1 MDMQDFSFQGKIY
14 LGKRGT
20 DGKPL
25 ALAWAGDAP
34 TCQVKFSTDKSDRTE
49 SHSGNRVQSAQLK
62 KGKKVEL
69 TLTLNY
75 FGAKQLALGLYGTV
89 NAVTTGTVS
98 AEAFPADL
106 VVGDVV
112 ALAHGNVS
120 SVVITDSTGTPVTL
134 VEDTDYTVES
144 AAGGL
149 IKIKSLGTFTQPL
162 KAAYSYAG
170 GTDVTMFT
178 GDIPERYLM
187 LDGINTVDGSRAIV
201 RLWRCAF
208 DPISQLDLISDDFGQ
223 LQLGGSVL
231 FDTINA
237 ADSNLGGFGKIELP
251 ASS

>member
-1 MDMQDFSFQGKIY
+1 MDMQDFSFQGKVY
-14 LGKRGT
+14 LGSRGT

-25 ALAWAGDAP
+25 ALEWVGDAP
-34 TCQVKFSTDKSDRTE
+34 TLQLKFSTDKSDRTE
-49 SHSGNRVQSAQLK
+49 SFSGNRVQSAQLK

-69 TLTLNY
+69 SLTLNY

-89 NAVTTGTVS
+89 NTVTSGTAT

-120 SVVITDSTGTPVTL
+120 SVVITDSAVGPATL
-134 VEDTDYTVES
+134 TKDTDYTEES
-144 AAGGL
+144 LAGGL
-149 IKIKSLGTFTQPL
+149 IKIKSIGSFTQPF

-170 GTDVTMFT
+170 GNDVTMFT
-178 GDIPERYLM
+178 GDIPERYLL
-187 LDGINTVDGSRAIV
+187 LDGINTVDNSRAIV

-237 ADSNLGGFGKIELP
+237 ADSALGGFGKIELP